1 MQFNLFVVLNVCFV
15 SGVLLLMRLA
25 AFSSLV
31 VLFLLYIVTLAEAAV
46 QFYRALLKLS
56 VLISVV
62 LYCSW
67 YYVVL
72 LGVMELFMKC
82 FSHKL

>member
-56 VLISVV
+56 VFNIGGIV
-62 LYCSW
+62 
-67 YYVVL
+67 
-72 LGVMELFMKC
+72 LFMVLCC
-82 FSHKL
+82 FTWSNGVIYEML